1 MVIFVLL
8 LAIFFL
14 IIANVASHP
23 DKEIQRQENERNNIK
38 LLLAESKIKE
48 ADAFKN
54 ALGVS
59 KKIVNWNDT
68 FNIDSFNTNSIELRS
83 SGIPEIRLVIV
94 WRMADYK
101 LIISTTISS
110 KERIEKCSFN
120 NHINFYNKSESEII
134 NELKIIFNEIQNEFH
149 LNRFINL
156 Y

>member
-1 MVIFVLL
+1 MVVFVIM

-14 IIANVASHP
+14 IFSNVYSRQ
-23 DKEIQRQENERNNIK
+23 DKEIQREENERNNRK

-68 FNIDSFNTNSIELRS
+68 FNIDSFTTNRIELS
-83 SGIPEIRLVIV
+83 SVGIPEIRLVLA
-94 WRMADYK
+94 WRMADFK
-101 LIISTTISS
+101 LIISGTVSS
-110 KERIEKCSFN
+110 KERIKKSSFT
-120 NHINFYNKSESEII
+120 NHINFYNKPESEII

>member
-1 MVIFVLL
+1 M

-14 IIANVASHP
+14 IVSNVSSSQ
-23 DKEIQRQENERNNIK
+23 DKQIQKEENERSNRK
-38 LLLAESKIKE
+38 LFLAESKIKE

-68 FNIDSFNTNSIELRS
+68 FNIDSFTSNRIELS
-83 SGIPEIRLVIV
+83 SIGIPEIRLVLA

-101 LIISTTISS
+101 LIISGTVSS
-110 KERIEKCSFN
+110 KERIKKSSFN
-120 NHINFYNKSESEII
+120 NHINFYNKPESEII